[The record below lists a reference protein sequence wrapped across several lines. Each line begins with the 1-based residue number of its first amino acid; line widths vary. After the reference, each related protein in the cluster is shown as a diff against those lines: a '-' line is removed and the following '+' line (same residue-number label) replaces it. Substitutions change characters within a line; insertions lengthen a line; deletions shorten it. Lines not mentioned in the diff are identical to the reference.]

1 MTRGKKAAI
10 ALFVI
15 VGGIW
20 LIGYTHPTDKR
31 AVAKSEPPV
40 AKYTRKDLGEISTVW
55 TDNAPRFKRDIKD
68 QWYSDVMKFRT
79 AENKM
84 FGASY
89 HVVFADA
96 YCDVPPAQK
105 DLRDR
110 LADFK
115 YGQFLKV
122 SGKISSVTNE
132 GLHLWDCSM
141 EVAELPA
148 GYKDAEDLVNELFK
162 KPSGQ

>member
-1 MTRGKKAAI
+1 MAELVSKK
-10 ALFVI
+10 VQ
-15 VGGIW
+15 
-20 LIGYTHPTDKR
+20 
-31 AVAKSEPPV
+31 AKFASYV
-40 AKYTRKDLGEISTVW
+40 DDLGAMLS
-55 TDNAPRFKRDIKD
+55 A
-68 QWYSDVMKFRT
+68 T

-141 EVAELPA
+141 EVAERPA